1 MVTLVTSE
9 EVVIESGSA
18 KLASEKHHL
27 YSLLG
32 GLPLSGRVHKDEVLA
47 ELREH
52 SRRASEG
59 SSVTHCAFYSPADG
73 QTSVCCFHFAN
84 KALQSIAES
93 SLLQNPSETLRS
105 STYVV
110 CGQLVIVVGCS

>member
-18 KLASEKHHL
+18 KLASERQHL

-32 GLPLSGRVHKDEVLA
+32 RLPLSGRVHKDDALA

-59 SSVTHCAFYSPADG
+59 SSVTHCVFYSLAHG
-73 QTSVCCFHFAN
+73 QSSVLFSFC
-84 KALQSIAES
+84 
-93 SLLQNPSETLRS
+93 
-105 STYVV
+105 
-110 CGQLVIVVGCS
+110 